1 LVHLALIVTALTSLI
16 FEYVLTVHI
25 VLGLIFIGFVVAH
38 LVQRRR
44 TSSRLA
50 RSLWRV
56 RDWSR
61 SPARL
66 ALADLFLTVVSIAM
80 LASGFW
86 DWSLGHPTKIRWH
99 ALTGFGLAAFLLIH
113 TYRRRRRLRVSR
125 VT

>member
-1 LVHLALIVTALTSLI
+1 MHLALIVAALTSLV
-16 FEYVLTVHI
+16 FEFVLTVHI
-25 VLGLIFIGFVVAH
+25 VLGLIFIGFVVIH
-38 LVQRRR
+38 LIQRRR

-61 SPARL
+61 SPVRL
-66 ALADLFLTVVSIAM
+66 ALADLTLTVASVAM

-113 TYRRRRRLRVSR
+113 SYRRRRRLRVSR

>member
-1 LVHLALIVTALTSLI
+1 LVHLALIVAALTSLV
-16 FEYVLTVHI
+16 FEFVLTVHI
-25 VLGLIFIGFVVAH
+25 VLGLIFIGFVVIH
-38 LVQRRR
+38 LIQRRR

-61 SPARL
+61 SPVRL
-66 ALADLFLTVVSIAM
+66 ALADLTLTVASVAM

-113 TYRRRRRLRVSR
+113 SYRRRRRLRVSR

>member
-1 LVHLALIVTALTSLI
+1 VHLALIVAALTSLV
-16 FEYVLTVHI
+16 FEFVLTVHI
-25 VLGLIFIGFVVAH
+25 VLGLIFIGFVVIH
-38 LVQRRR
+38 LIQRRR

-61 SPARL
+61 SPVRL
-66 ALADLFLTVVSIAM
+66 ALADLTLTVASVAM

-113 TYRRRRRLRVSR
+113 SYRRRRRLRVSR